1 MRMRTMTARE
11 ATRSVWT
18 APGMPALLLMVAS
31 GFAGYSLLLPVA
43 PLWAAHGGADEAGV
57 GWVTGVFMFC
67 TVAAQL
73 FVPRALRGAG
83 WTPVLATGMVLLGAP
98 TLLHSLSDALAPTL
112 VIAAVRGAG
121 FAVLTVAGSSA
132 VAELVEPERRGR
144 AIGAFGLAIAGPQV
158 VLVPLAPWI
167 AEHVGFAVV
176 FGAASVPLLGVV
188 PAIRLGRRLDR
199 RPTHAAPEH
208 ADLAGGTRRFAG
220 LVAPVVLLLGVT
232 IAGGALLT
240 FAPQFG
246 VDAGAALV
254 ALLLFTGLA
263 ALTRWGIGH
272 LSDRV
277 GPARILWLFVLACV
291 AGLALVA
298 WAVAAPGRAVGIVLG
313 MALVGIAYGA
323 LQNLTMGLAFASV
336 RRTDQI
342 VASAAWNIGF
352 DAGTGIGAVAVG
364 ALATGYGFPTALVAA
379 SVVSAL
385 TLPIAI
391 FSARRPAR
399 R

>member
-1 MRMRTMTARE
+1 MALDMTQPE
-11 ATRSVWT
+11 ATPTPNPS
-18 APGMPALLLMVAS
+18 PADWRRNS
-31 GFAGYSLLLPVA
+31 SCPD
-43 PLWAAHGGADEAGV
+43 ADADANLKSPA
-57 GWVTGVFMFC
+57 W
-67 TVAAQL
+67 
-73 FVPRALRGAG
+73 
-83 WTPVLATGMVLLGAP
+83 PVLCPLAAVSKNPERGDGLLVSGLGACDR
-98 TLLHSLSDALAPTL
+98 DA
-112 VIAAVRGAG
+112 
-121 FAVLTVAGSSA
+121 
-132 VAELVEPERRGR
+132 
-144 AIGAFGLAIAGPQV
+144 
-158 VLVPLAPWI
+158 
-167 AEHVGFAVV
+167 
-176 FGAASVPLLGVV
+176 
-188 PAIRLGRRLDR
+188 
-199 RPTHAAPEH
+199 
-208 ADLAGGTRRFAG
+208 
-220 LVAPVVLLLGVT
+220 
-232 IAGGALLT
+232 AL
-240 FAPQFG
+240 P
-246 VDAGAALV
+246 LV

-277 GPARILWLFVLACV
+277 GPARMLWLLVLACV

-379 SVVSAL
+379 AVVSAL